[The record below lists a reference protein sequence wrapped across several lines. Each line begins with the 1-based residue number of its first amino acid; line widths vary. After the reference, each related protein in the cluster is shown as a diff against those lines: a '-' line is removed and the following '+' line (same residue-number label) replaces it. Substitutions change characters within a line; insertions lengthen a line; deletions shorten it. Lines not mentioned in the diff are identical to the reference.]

1 MLQKFNFETPAT
13 VLHRHTAFKRMAVQR
28 LSPTGNL
35 FRNSRLFSLPPP
47 LISPGDKVTSTRR
60 YDSET
65 ATLPYPTHQ
74 ALETTPS
81 SLARGDWG
89 LKRSLPLKS
98 TARTSTPTIRI
109 GDVDSINHITDFD
122 SAADHV
128 LNLKKWQE
136 IGLPVSKPEIKE
148 RLWKNIKQI
157 DHHKSV
163 FESEFDNTQRE
174 DRNSGHQRWKYRG
187 PWIAGQ
193 TAGELKN
200 YLEQN
205 IKNRKT
211 EFRQFMRE
219 RLGAR
224 IAASDRRAAIDNGLP
239 LPDQPPVIDEQRL
252 DHHLKELR
260 QEQRGRLFE
269 LIDEFLDLPHSSKS
283 SSANSTGD
291 AWVSSESGPPVT
303 HPSAGLSY
311 HRAPSHTFNHPAFGP
326 QDKGQPIRARILALR
341 DQGETGIPYLGLG
354 GISFEERRIQK
365 SNLGTSQKG
374 ASKGSTTLDQDVP
387 GGPKIW
393 VHPDKITVDSE
404 GRIKV
409 RAEMAD
415 SKTTKIYESSEREL
429 QELTPDP
436 LANADRRVPDLTNRS
451 GNTGAHHTYGVNN
464 NSGSA
469 LTTLPRSSNG
479 AKPLER
485 REELIDLLSRS

>member
-1 MLQKFNFETPAT
+1 MSL
-13 VLHRHTAFKRMAVQR
+13 QR

-35 FRNSRLFSLPPP
+35 LRNSRLFSLPLP
-47 LISPGDKVTSTRR
+47 LTSPSDKVTSTQR

-128 LNLKKWQE
+128 LTLKKWQE
-136 IGLPVSKPEIKE
+136 IGLPVSKSNVKTKLFITQRDKGTH
-148 RLWKNIKQI
+148 WS
-157 DHHKSV
+157 SV

-174 DRNSGHQRWKYRG
+174 NRNSGHQRWKYRG

-193 TAGELKN
+193 TAGEFKN
-200 YLEQN
+200 YTERI

-211 EFRQFMRE
+211 EFRQLMRE
-219 RLGAR
+219 RLGER
-224 IAASDRRAAIDNGLP
+224 IAAADRRAAIDNGLP

-252 DHHLKELR
+252 DHHIKALR
-260 QEQRGRLFE
+260 QGQQGGLFE
-269 LIDEFLDLPHSSKS
+269 LIEEFLDLPSGSNSSR
-283 SSANSTGD
+283 GD
-291 AWVSSESGPPVT
+291 SKGDTWVSSESGPPAT

-326 QDKGQPIRARILALR
+326 QNEGQPIRARVLVPR
-341 DQGETGIPYLGLG
+341 TPTDKRVPRFGVG
-354 GISFEERRIQK
+354 GVTVEDPRIEYSDIRESTK
-365 SNLGTSQKG
+365 STE
-374 ASKGSTTLDQDVP
+374 ASKGSAALDQDIP

-393 VHPDKITVDSE
+393 VHPDQLTVDPE

-409 RAEMAD
+409 RTKIAD
-415 SKTTKIYESSEREL
+415 PKTTAIYESSEREP

-436 LANADRRVPDLTNRS
+436 LANADRKVPDLTKFVSHGS
-451 GNTGAHHTYGVNN
+451 GNTKTRHTYGVNN

-469 LTTLPRSSNG
+469 LATLPRSSSR
-479 AKPLER
+479 AKPLDKQTEV
-485 REELIDLLSRS
+485 LTLVDGLDS

>member
-1 MLQKFNFETPAT
+1 
-13 VLHRHTAFKRMAVQR
+13 MAVQR

-35 FRNSRLFSLPPP
+35 LRNSRLFSLPLP
-47 LISPGDKVTSTRR
+47 LISPSDKVTSTQR

-136 IGLPVSKPEIKE
+136 IGLPVSKSDVIKK
-148 RLWKNIKQI
+148 LFKDSKDLGTHWS
-157 DHHKSV
+157 SV

-174 DRNSGHQRWKYRG
+174 NRNSGHQRWKYRG

-193 TAGELKN
+193 TAGEFKN
-200 YLEQN
+200 YTERN

-219 RLGAR
+219 RLGKR
-224 IAASDRRAAIDNGLP
+224 IAAADRRAAIDNGLP

-252 DHHLKELR
+252 DHHIKELR
-260 QEQRGRLFE
+260 QEQQGRLFE
-269 LIDEFLDLPHSSKS
+269 LIEEFLDLPSGSKS
-283 SSANSTGD
+283 SHGD
-291 AWVSSESGPPVT
+291 SKGDTWVSSESGPPAT

-326 QDKGQPIRARILALR
+326 QNEGRPIRARVLVLR
-341 DQGETGIPYLGLG
+341 SPTDKRVPHLGKRVPHLG
-354 GISFEERRIQK
+354 VGGVTVEGPRIQN
-365 SNLGTSQKG
+365 S
-374 ASKGSTTLDQDVP
+374 DVGKDIP

-393 VHPDKITVDSE
+393 VHPDQITVDPE

-409 RAEMAD
+409 RTKIAD
-415 SKTTKIYESSEREL
+415 PKTTAIYESSEREP

-436 LANADRRVPDLTNRS
+436 LANADRRVPDFTKVASHSS
-451 GNTGAHHTYGVNN
+451 GNTKTHHTYGINN
-464 NSGSA
+464 NSGSTLA
-469 LTTLPRSSNG
+469 TLPRSSSG
-479 AKPLER
+479 AKPLEKR
-485 REELIDLLSRS
+485 KELLNLLRGLDS